1 MKDNGG
7 LDKGHNSKDRIVVE
21 YGMCFEGEFIGL
33 GGRLDV
39 GMKKRRKSRIT

>member
-7 LDKGHNSKDRIVVE
+7 LDKDSNSKDRIVAE

-39 GMKKRRKSRIT
+39 GRKER